1 MVKLRYFLFI
11 SVFTVTVSCIS
22 SDILFDE
29 VKKIEPE
36 GWNVNE
42 EKSFLVAVNDTT
54 ASYNIY
60 LHVRN
65 NTSYEYSNL
74 WMFIKTTAPGGQSI
88 TDTVE
93 FYLADDS
100 GNWLGRGLGS
110 INTML
115 LPYKANIKFPNRGI
129 YTFNIKQGMRKEK
142 LSDILDVGIRIQSIN

>member
-1 MVKLRYFLFI
+1 MVKLKFFLFI
-11 SVFTVTVSCIS
+11 GIVVVASCIS
-22 SDILFDE
+22 GDILFDE
-29 VKKIEPE
+29 VKEIETTS
-36 GWNVNE
+36 WNADDE
-42 EKSFLVAVNDTT
+42 ISFSVPVNDTT

-93 FYLADDS
+93 FYLADDA
-100 GNWLGRGLGS
+100 GHWLGRGLGS

-129 YTFNIKQGMRKEK
+129 YTFDLKQGMRKEE
-142 LSDILDVGIRIQSIN
+142 LNNILDVGIRIQSIN